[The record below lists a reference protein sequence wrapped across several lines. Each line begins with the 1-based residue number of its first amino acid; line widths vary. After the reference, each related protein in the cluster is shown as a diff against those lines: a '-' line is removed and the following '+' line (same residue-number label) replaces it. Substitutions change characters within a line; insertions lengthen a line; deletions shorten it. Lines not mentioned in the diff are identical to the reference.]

1 MLALG
6 LNFAVIET
14 EVPVV
19 DFITATESACRNL
32 PETRTNKKCFKVVN
46 LVSKPK
52 RQINAN
58 NTNIASLESM
68 RQLSGQR

>member
-6 LNFAVIET
+6 LNFAVTET

-32 PETRTNKKCFKVVN
+32 PETQANELRSKVVN
-46 LVSKPK
+46 LVLRSKPK
-52 RQINAN
+52 KIDS
-58 NTNIASLESM
+58 NISVEERKALQDL
-68 RQLSGQR
+68 RKD